1 MPTTIGTL
9 ADAVL
14 LCQNIRAERA
24 PFSYDIETNGLRAET
39 SDIIGMSISWK
50 RGTFYFPLLH
60 HEPMR
65 DAYAGGLARWAAEVA
80 EYDEE
85 RAQGVKKKDRKWAT
99 KPKKPVKA
107 TFEEQTADLPM
118 EARNVSQQAFW
129 GCIADLFSDPT
140 VPKFAHNSPFD
151 FRRIKK
157 TAKEWTG
164 REIPFVAANFHDTLI
179 MTYALSE
186 HLARVWG
193 GLDLNTV
200 AANTVGVRKSEKA
213 LEEWFSARGVKKK
226 GTQKGSLAFAPLE
239 LVADYCGMDAIL
251 VRKVARVQL
260 PKVQADEGCLKLYR
274 REIALVETTIAMEDA
289 PKHIALERAKST
301 YATGK
306 ERLVSLKAAV
316 VDLGLPHTD
325 NAAWNPDS
333 NDELAKVLRKMGCHL
348 PFAPATKEKFE
359 RGEEVETIKYS
370 VDAKALE
377 PHRRLPIISALLRYR
392 RLEKRIGTDF
402 ANVLFYTLPSPV
414 DPAMGYLHGG
424 LSQTTARTGRFACL
438 AAGTPVE
445 VVRDVKKHPL
455 MPIESVRA
463 GDLVYTYD
471 DDLRLTLRKV
481 TWAGNTGTRA
491 VVRVS
496 WAGTGKKRD
505 GYVDATPEHRFR
517 LWNGEYRAA
526 KDLRAGDRILAV
538 SRGEG
543 AYEYQRMWASKTEA
557 ITNEHRWIYETMRGP
572 IPAKHHIHHKDG
584 NRRNNLLSNLECVS
598 PKEHVA
604 KHPRTTEQNAKMGAT
619 LRRMYAEGKM
629 RRTYKRGADNPKY
642 KFLKK
647 SWMLKVLW
655 AHAGAPTVFRD
666 KYRIDYAVVQRE
678 MARHGIDYRAI
689 QLFFRPDGTRITRE
703 DVAKAREMGNQID
716 ALKFIGKGYAKFREL
731 QTAFGFEDTFNHTVT
746 SVVALP
752 GRVPV
757 YDISVEGTHNFIANE
772 LCVHNSSAPN
782 MQNWT
787 RDDDSDEWASEF
799 SIRAAWV
806 VAPPACGCKI
816 CDGSGAGEAAS
827 PCWACGGTGDAR
839 RVIIS
844 ADLKQIEPRITAHL
858 TKDENLIRVYRE
870 GRDVYVEIGK
880 IAFGLEPALPDKE
893 WKKKYP
899 DERQAAKAIVLAI
912 LYGAGISKIRFMV
925 TDSVMEV
932 IDGRLAFLKRKWEA
946 GDITEEGREALLAE
960 VKALK
965 KRRATFSFGDEDSR
979 RVLDKMAE
987 RFPGIFDYKAYLT
1000 EGYERRK
1007 YVRNPWGRKLYLPH
1021 EDATYMLLN
1030 AIVQS
1035 SAADLLKQAT
1045 LDVYRALKESGL
1057 DCNLLW
1063 SIHDELLFDCLA
1075 ADAEKA
1081 SAIIVREMTKFPL
1094 RVPLESDLS
1103 ITATSLKDA
1112 IEWDLKDGVPWE
1124 KLWGISN

>member
-14 LCQNIRAERA
+14 LCQNIRAEKA

-80 EYDEE
+80 EYDAE
-85 RAQGVKKKDRKWAT
+85 RAQGVKKKDRKWPT

-107 TFEEQTADLPM
+107 TFEEQIADLPLDP
-118 EARNVSQQAFW
+118 RNVSQQAFW
-129 GCIADLFSDPT
+129 GCIADLFSDPK

-151 FRRIKK
+151 FRRIRK

-200 AANTVGVRKSEKA
+200 AAGTVGVRKSEKA
-213 LEEWFSARGVKKK
+213 LEEWFSSRGVKKK
-226 GTQKGSLAFAPLE
+226 GTQKGSLAYAPLE

-260 PKVQADEGCLKLYR
+260 PKVQADEGCLKLYK

-301 YATGK
+301 YETGK

-325 NAAWNPDS
+325 NVMWNPDS

-359 RGEEVETIKYS
+359 RGEEVATIKYS

-402 ANVLFYTLPSPV
+402 ASVLEYTLPSAS
-414 DPAMGYLHGG
+414 DPAMGFLYAG
-424 LSQTTARTGRFACL
+424 LSQTTARTGRFACI
-438 AAGTPVE
+438 AKGTPIE
-445 VVRDVKKHPL
+445 VCIPRVWQHPTRPVVLIEDVK
-455 MPIESVRA
+455 V
-463 GDLVYTYD
+463 GDFVYTFD
-471 DDLRLTLRKV
+471 DARRLVGR
-481 TWAGNTGTRA
+481 
-491 VVRVS
+491 RVS
-496 WAGTGKKRD
+496 WAGQTGMKSVVRVSAHREVFPEQSIH
-505 GYVDATPEHRFR
+505 VDMTPEHRVR
-517 LWNGEYRAA
+517 MADGTYVRADA
-526 KDLRAGDRILAV
+526 LRPGDRVMSA
-538 SRGEG
+538 SR
-543 AYEYQRMWASKTEA
+543 WAF
-557 ITNEHRWIYETMRGP
+557 
-572 IPAKHHIHHKDG
+572 KHALCGGGD
-584 NRRNNLLSNLECVS
+584 
-598 PKEHVA
+598 A
-604 KHPRTTEQNAKMGAT
+604 
-619 LRRMYAEGKM
+619 
-629 RRTYKRGADNPKY
+629 
-642 KFLKK
+642 
-647 SWMLKVLW
+647 
-655 AHAGAPTVFRD
+655 
-666 KYRIDYAVVQRE
+666 
-678 MARHGIDYRAI
+678 HGIAPSNHI
-689 QLFFRPDGTRITRE
+689 ITSI
-703 DVAKAREMGNQID
+703 VP
-716 ALKFIGKGYAKFREL
+716 
-731 QTAFGFEDTFNHTVT
+731 
-746 SVVALP
+746 LP
-752 GRVPV
+752 GIVPV
-757 YDISVEGTHNFIANE
+757 YDLSVEETHNFIANE

-816 CDGSGAGEAAS
+816 CDGSGASDDVKA
-827 PCWACGGTGDAR
+827 CWACGGTGDAR

>member
-39 SDIIGMSISWK
+39 SDIIGMAISWK

-65 DAYAGGLARWAAEVA
+65 DAYAGGLTKWAAEVA
-80 EYDEE
+80 EYDAE
-85 RAQGVKKKDRKWAT
+85 RAQGIKKKDRKWAT

-107 TFEEQTADLPM
+107 TFEEQTRDLPM
-118 EARNVSQQAFW
+118 DARNLPFQSFW
-129 GCIADLFSDPT
+129 GCVAELFSDPT

-157 TAKEWTG
+157 TAKDWTG

-260 PKVQADEGCLKLYR
+260 PKVQADEGCLKLYK

-289 PKHIALERAKST
+289 PKHIALERAKAT
-301 YATGK
+301 YETGK

-316 VDLGLPHTD
+316 VDLGLPSTD

-402 ANVLFYTLPSPV
+402 ASVLEYTLPSAT
-414 DPAMGYLHGG
+414 DPAMGTLHAGI
-424 LSQTTARTGRFACL
+424 SQTTARTGRL
-438 AAGTPVE
+438 A
-445 VVRDVKKHPL
+445 
-455 MPIESVRA
+455 S
-463 GDLVYTYD
+463 
-471 DDLRLTLRKV
+471 
-481 TWAGNTGTRA
+481 
-491 VVRVS
+491 
-496 WAGTGKKRD
+496 
-505 GYVDATPEHRFR
+505 
-517 LWNGEYRAA
+517 
-526 KDLRAGDRILAV
+526 
-538 SRGEG
+538 
-543 AYEYQRMWASKTEA
+543 SK
-557 ITNEHRWIYETMRGP
+557 
-572 IPAKHHIHHKDG
+572 
-584 NRRNNLLSNLECVS
+584 
-598 PKEHVA
+598 
-604 KHPRTTEQNAKMGAT
+604 
-619 LRRMYAEGKM
+619 
-629 RRTYKRGADNPKY
+629 
-642 KFLKK
+642 
-647 SWMLKVLW
+647 
-655 AHAGAPTVFRD
+655 
-666 KYRIDYAVVQRE
+666 
-678 MARHGIDYRAI
+678 
-689 QLFFRPDGTRITRE
+689 
-703 DVAKAREMGNQID
+703 
-716 ALKFIGKGYAKFREL
+716 
-731 QTAFGFEDTFNHTVT
+731 
-746 SVVALP
+746 
-752 GRVPV
+752 
-757 YDISVEGTHNFIANE
+757 
-772 LCVHNSSAPN
+772 PN

-816 CDGSGAGEAAS
+816 CDGSGGTDDRTA
-827 PCWACGGTGDAR
+827 CWACGGTGDAR

-946 GDITEEGREALLAE
+946 GEITEEAREALLAE